1 MSITKSVGEF
11 IVYKEYTDE
20 IKDHAVNIK
29 VVINYKN
36 NTYDIS
42 PPHMKTFTF
51 IDGAKSGAKWKA
63 IAECISLA
71 VDFAEKE
78 LKAVE

>member
-1 MSITKSVGEF
+1 MMSITKSVGEF
-11 IVYKEYTDE
+11 IVYKKYTDE

-42 PPHMKTFTF
+42 PPNMKTFTF
-51 IDGAKSGAKWKA
+51 DGAKSGAKWKA
-63 IAECISLA
+63 IAECILLA